1 MKINLTSIRNISK
14 YAPHRVYAIILISV
28 GVLGL
33 GLATFA
39 YGPGRATYT
48 IENPADHVTFN
59 SITNNP
65 NYGDERNFVLIKDAA
80 NTSAGGWS
88 HTDINVEPGKE
99 YLVRMYVHN
108 NAADNLNESGRGIS
122 TGTKVMANVPTTTG
136 NQVQIDGFVSSNNAQ
151 PDKVWDDVV
160 LKSDKRFNV
169 AYVAGSSKYYN
180 NVKPTTGFDL
190 PDSIVTSAGAAVGYE
205 NMDGNVPG
213 CFQYSGIATFRV
225 KVQGETTADFTV
237 NKQVR
242 KHVEGQTGNWS
253 KNITAKAGDKIDYMI
268 EYKNTGQTQQNNVVV
283 KDSLP
288 TNVNYVTGSSDLTNA
303 VTPNGAKISDNVVTP
318 SGVNIGSYSATANA
332 FVYFE
337 STIGAEKE
345 LAQCG
350 NNVLRNT
357 ATVTTE
363 YGSKQDTADVT
374 VNKECK
380 DKPSYSCDALQ
391 ANKISQLEYSFNVNL
406 TGTKATAKEV
416 TIDFGDGQTA
426 VRSVGSLPVNHT
438 YAKPGQYTIT
448 AKASFDVNGDTVK
461 DITSDACKVVIDT
474 EVTPTST
481 GTTAPTPGS
490 IASTGPVEVIGGL
503 VGVSALGIGLQ
514 QWYVSRRAVA
524 EAIHHQ
530 N

>member
-1 MKINLTSIRNISK
+1 MKINLTSIQNIAK
-14 YAPHRVYAIILISV
+14 YAPHRVYALILISV

-39 YGPGRATYT
+39 YGPERQTYT
-48 IENPADHVTFN
+48 IANPADKVTFN
-59 SITNNP
+59 SITDNP
-65 NYGDERNFVLIKDAA
+65 NWGDERNMVLVRPA
-80 NTSAGGWS
+80 TSTSNNDWRD
-88 HTDINVEPGKE
+88 TLTVEPGKE
-99 YLVRMYVHN
+99 YTVKMIVHN
-108 NAADNLNESGRGIS
+108 NAADHLNLVSTNTRVNANIPAT
-122 TGTKVMANVPTTTG
+122 TGTSASIQGSVMS
-136 NQVQIDGFVSSNNAQ
+136 DNAT
-151 PDKVWDDVV
+151 PAKVWDNVV
-160 LKSDKRFNV
+160 LNSPTRFNV
-169 AYVAGSSKYYN
+169 GLVPGSAKYYN
-180 NVKPTTGFDL
+180 NINNTTGFAL
-190 PDSIVTSAGAAVGYE
+190 PDSISSAAGTLVGYQA
-205 NMDGNVPG
+205 MDGNLQG
-213 CFQYSGIATFRV
+213 CFKYSGFAYFNV
-225 KVQGETTADFTV
+225 KIYGETTADFTV

-242 KHVEGQTGNWS
+242 KHVDGQTGNWS

-288 TNVNYVTGSSDLTNA
+288 ANVNYVAGSSDLTNSA
-303 VTPNGAKISDNVVTP
+303 TPNGVKISDNVVSP
-318 SGVNIGSYSATANA
+318 SGVNINSYTGGANA

-337 STIGAEKE
+337 STIGPEKD
-345 LAQCG
+345 LPQCG

-357 ATVTTE
+357 ASVITA
-363 YGSKQDTADVT
+363 YGTKQDTADVT

-391 ANKISQLEYSFNVNL
+391 ANKISQLEYSYNVNL

-426 VRSVGSLPVNHT
+426 VRSVSALPVNHT
-438 YAKPGQYTIT
+438 YAKPGQYTVT

-461 DITSDACKVVIDT
+461 DVTSDACKVVINT
-474 EVTPTST
+474 EVTPTT

-503 VGVSALGIGLQ
+503 IGVSALGIGLQ